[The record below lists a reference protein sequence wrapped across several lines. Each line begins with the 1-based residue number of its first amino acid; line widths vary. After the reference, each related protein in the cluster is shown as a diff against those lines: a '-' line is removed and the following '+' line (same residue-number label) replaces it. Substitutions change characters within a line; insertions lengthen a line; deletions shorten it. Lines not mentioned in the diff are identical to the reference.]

1 MAPSPTGFFHIGSAR
16 TALYNWL
23 FAKHTNGTFILRVED
38 TDVKRSSGDM
48 IGVILEGMKWLG
60 LDWAEIYYQSE
71 RLLIYE
77 RYASELLE
85 SGQAYYCYC
94 NPEALARERAEAY
107 RQKINWQY
115 DRRCLRLSAEERALR
130 EKAQAPRAIRFLV
143 PDHPVEFKDIVY
155 GNIRRE
161 AKDIEDFV
169 IMRPDHTPTYNFAC
183 VVDDHEMGISHVVR
197 GTEHTNNT
205 PKQILLYN
213 AFGWQIPWFA
223 HLPLILGKDRS
234 KLSKRH
240 GAVSILEY
248 KEEGFLPDALF
259 NYIALLGWSPGDN
272 REILSREELIQN
284 FTLERINPANAI
296 FDIEKLKWMNQQYLL
311 KRSKGELF
319 ELLKP
324 YIVNLGFMTDDEIVR
339 DQDRVR
345 AICDQ
350 MQPRL
355 KVLSDIKK
363 ADYFFIDN
371 FSYEEEVIKKY
382 RNEKAFGLLER
393 YREFLRNTAGSE
405 FKSKAI
411 EVEMRRFAEA
421 NGIKLREIVH
431 PVRAA
436 ITGSEGGPGLFEI
449 MEILGRDKVVQ
460 RIDRWLKRT

>member
-1 MAPSPTGFFHIGSAR
+1 
-16 TALYNWL
+16 
-23 FAKHTNGTFILRVED
+23 
-38 TDVKRSSGDM
+38 
-48 IGVILEGMKWLG
+48 
-60 LDWAEIYYQSE
+60 
-71 RLLIYE
+71 
-77 RYASELLE
+77 
-85 SGQAYYCYC
+85 
-94 NPEALARERAEAY
+94 
-107 RQKINWQY
+107 
-115 DRRCLRLSAEERALR
+115 
-130 EKAQAPRAIRFLV
+130 
-143 PDHPVEFKDIVY
+143 
-155 GNIRRE
+155 
-161 AKDIEDFV
+161 
-169 IMRPDHTPTYNFAC
+169 
-183 VVDDHEMGISHVVR
+183 
-197 GTEHTNNT
+197 
-205 PKQILLYN
+205 
-213 AFGWQIPWFA
+213 
-223 HLPLILGKDRS
+223 
-234 KLSKRH
+234 
-240 GAVSILEY
+240 
-248 KEEGFLPDALF
+248 
-259 NYIALLGWSPGDN
+259 
-272 REILSREELIQN
+272 
-284 FTLERINPANAI
+284 
-296 FDIEKLKWMNQQYLL
+296 
-311 KRSKGELF
+311 
-319 ELLKP
+319 LKP